1 MNAFTQDRLILN
13 RQGAVY
19 HLNLLPGQVAD
30 TIIVVGDPERVP
42 KVTQYFDEITFKTQK
57 REFVTHTGIYKGKQL
72 SVISSGI
79 GTGNVEILLL
89 ELDALFNIDLA
100 QRLPKAQRQV
110 LKLIRVGTS
119 GALQAAASID
129 SFVASHYAVGLD
141 TLMSFYDLPQT
152 PFEESVGESLQTLL
166 SLPFRPYCVAGADHL
181 LAQLATDMI
190 IGNTVT
196 TPGFYASQGRQLQL
210 PIKHPDLVEQLSS
223 YEAQDFWL
231 MNFEMETAG
240 YYALCKLLGHEM
252 LSISAIL
259 ANRITAAFSQQAEAT
274 VDRLIKTILERLVV
288 MK

>member
-1 MNAFTQDRLILN
+1 MNVFTRDQLILN
-13 RQGAVY
+13 QQGAVY

-42 KVTQYFDEITFKTQK
+42 KVTQYFDEVTFKTQK
-57 REFVTHTGIYKGKQL
+57 REFVTHTGTYKGKPL

-89 ELDALFNIDLA
+89 ELDALFNIDLEK
-100 QRLPKAQRQV
+100 RLPKEKRQV
-110 LKLIRVGTS
+110 LQLIRIGTS

-129 SFVASHYAVGLD
+129 SFVASQYAVGLD

-152 PFEESVGESLQTLL
+152 PLEASTGENLQTLL
-166 SLPFRPYCVAGADHL
+166 SLPFRPYCVMGSEHL
-181 LAQLATDMI
+181 LTQLTTDMI

-196 TPGFYASQGRQLQL
+196 TPGFYAPQGRQLQL
-210 PIKHPDLVEQLSS
+210 AIKYPDLVEQLSS

-240 YYALCKLLGHEM
+240 YYALCRLLGHEI
-252 LSISAIL
+252 LSVSAIL

-274 VDRLIKTILERLVV
+274 VDRLIRTVLERLVAL
-288 MK
+288 K